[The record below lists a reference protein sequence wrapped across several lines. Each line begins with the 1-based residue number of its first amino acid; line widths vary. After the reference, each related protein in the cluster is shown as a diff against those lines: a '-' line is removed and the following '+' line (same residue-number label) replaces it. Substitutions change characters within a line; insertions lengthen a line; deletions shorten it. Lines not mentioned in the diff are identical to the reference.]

1 MIIWFSYKFFLPNDH
16 LVDFRGQKASNAGAD
31 AVFTRLASIPPEK
44 PQNTFL
50 LFLPNKKIR
59 KQWKYRGNTMKIHTA
74 GETTKYFPPF
84 CKNKIYKILNTTNV
98 LLLHFYQILIYF
110 NLIKI

>member
-44 PQNTFL
+44 QQNTFL
-50 LFLPNKKIR
+50 LFFAK
-59 KQWKYRGNTMKIHTA
+59 
-74 GETTKYFPPF
+74 E
-84 CKNKIYKILNTTNV
+84 KNKRTTEIQRKYNK
-98 LLLHFYQILIYF
+98 
-110 NLIKI
+110 NP

>member
-74 GETTKYFPPF
+74 RETAKYFPLF
-84 CKNKIYKILNTTNV
+84 AKKIQNTKYNKRFAAAFLSN
-98 LLLHFYQILIYF
+98 F
-110 NLIKI
+110 NLLQFN